1 MVGGRCPESAPGGA
15 RTRDL
20 PLRRRLL
27 YPTELRRLTHR
38 NRWPRKNRKRARP
51 GGTVRVRAHGPGPL
65 SSIAGSVVT
74 RRLLQG
80 FADGHEGHHRH
91 AGQSQHAGYGFDG
104 EGEVDDD
111 RKESGEH
118 EAQQGH
124 QRQSSGDREVV
135 GTVHCSSPS
144 SVGKMLTPNVS
155 RVTVNS
161 KRISLSS
168 RCTSRSPST
177 NVRSCRRSLP
187 CVPDGYRPCPPEIP
201 GCRILRRP
209 LSLL

>member
-1 MVGGRCPESAPGGA
+1 
-15 RTRDL
+15 
-20 PLRRRLL
+20 
-27 YPTELRRLTHR
+27 
-38 NRWPRKNRKRARP
+38 
-51 GGTVRVRAHGPGPL
+51 GGTVRVRTNGSGPL

-80 FADGHEGHHRH
+80 FADGHKGHHRH
-91 AGQSQHAGYGFDG
+91 AGQGQHDGHGFDS

-124 QRQSSGDREVV
+124 QSQRSGNREVL

-144 SVGKMLTPNVS
+144 SVGKRVTPNVS

-161 KRISLSS
+161 RKISLSS
-168 RCTSRSPST
+168 RCASRSP
-177 NVRSCRRSLP
+177 
-187 CVPDGYRPCPPEIP
+187 
-201 GCRILRRP
+201 
-209 LSLL
+209 